1 MNGLIQHLAI
11 SGLDLSEDNI
21 VGIQVFYSYNDVTA
35 YQTLAPQQCKLVLM
49 SGGFQSIYQL
59 NLWGIGIFDIDV
71 TSKTSKR
78 LSFEEYHNGTSYIAD
93 IKIDGNGF
101 LRVINGSGNYE
112 YACAIW
118 LKS

>member
-11 SGLDLSEDNI
+11 SGIDLSEDNI
-21 VGIQVFYSYNDVTA
+21 AGIQTFYSNNDVTA

-49 SGGFQSIYQL
+49 DGSFQSNYQL

-71 TSKTSKR
+71 ASKTSKR
-78 LSFEEYHNGTSYIAD
+78 LSFEEYHSGSSYIAD
-93 IKIDGNGF
+93 IKIEDNGF
-101 LRVINGSGNYE
+101 MRIIGSSGNYE